1 MNIGKDKNSALINQF
16 VLMLQS
22 RLSHPVA
29 AVDGQAVRASGNK
42 FEYSSYVLNIMDA
55 DNEITLAQLVI
66 AEKKSEITCAS
77 KLIGTLDTSGAIVTA
92 DALNTQREFAAQI
105 IEAKADYSLALKK
118 NKELI
123 YKQVCDIFESGSHEY
138 KSAATSV
145 TDKGEKIVKRKT
157 QVLLPNLLLKENVKR
172 WVGLEEGCIVKAV
185 TDTVEKIP
193 ERSLS
198 PRFVTTS
205 ARSDLRAE
213 TSRQH
218 CRERYGST
226 GQLKIKGIG
235 LLTWPSIM
243 IGFSAQMLSTWPEG
257 PC

>member
-1 MNIGKDKNSALINQF
+1 M
-16 VLMLQS
+16 
-22 RLSHPVA
+22 
-29 AVDGQAVRASGNK
+29 
-42 FEYSSYVLNIMDA
+42 
-55 DNEITLAQLVI
+55 
-66 AEKKSEITCAS
+66 
-77 KLIGTLDTSGAIVTA
+77 
-92 DALNTQREFAAQI
+92 NTQREFAAQI

-185 TDTVEKIP
+185 TDTVVKNTGEI
-193 ERSLS
+193 LD

-205 ARSDLRAE
+205 PRSD
-213 TSRQH
+213 
-218 CRERYGST
+218 
-226 GQLKIKGIG
+226 
-235 LLTWPSIM
+235 
-243 IGFSAQMLSTWPEG
+243 
-257 PC
+257 